1 MDAINHA
8 FCLTL
13 IGRGHLAL
21 IFEAQK
27 LANSAQHCLRLFDQL
42 LEVHLIL
49 ALSRHRGEKLENV
62 FLTYQPD
69 QLSQLA
75 LAEVVL
81 MPEKDLL
88 QARFFEGT
96 DHRIGMSEQVQ
107 VTSAAKIALCA
118 AQNLDV
124 EGVGRRLIHQ
134 SSVCQPSLQQTIKLL
149 CGELLVCALLHELFG
164 CLSAALLKLHQG
176 SQRTLEPEAEAPGK
190 SCVALGQGV
199 EGK

>member
-13 IGRGHLAL
+13 IGRGHLAH
-21 IFEAQK
+21 IFEAEK
-27 LANSAQHCLRLFDQL
+27 LANSAQHCLGLFDQL

-49 ALSRHRGEKLENV
+49 ALSRHGGEKLENV
-62 FLTYQPD
+62 LLTYQPD

-88 QARFFEGT
+88 QAGFFEGP

-107 VTSAAKIALCA
+107 VTSAGKIALST
-118 AQNLDV
+118 AQDLEV

-134 SSVCQPSLQQTIKLL
+134 PSVP
-149 CGELLVCALLHELFG
+149 
-164 CLSAALLKLHQG
+164 
-176 SQRTLEPEAEAPGK
+176 
-190 SCVALGQGV
+190 
-199 EGK
+199 